1 MWALE
6 MEMLLN
12 ADEEHFELQWD
23 SWLSWQKNDDKKW
36 APGMNSATCN
46 HCLHFSLMA
55 PVSVN
60 PAGLLQ
66 QPSECKQ
73 STLPRISSSTVVC
86 LSIAHCLLRCNS
98 RMSQLPAP
106 ASFPLLGGS
115 AECFNCPGLVAGWHY
130 SMHGQ
135 QPTTQ
140 HSARGKDFTIN
151 MLVDNKKKG
160 TPWAPFSDYTR
171 PNCHLKVTNNISNR
185 KLTYRQNYWS
195 WYFKEFVSPLML
207 HFTIKRVQ
215 KLEFKLHYIP
225 NVYGAVF
232 FLLGC
237 CLLS

>member
-12 ADEEHFELQWD
+12 ADEEHFELRWD

-86 LSIAHCLLRCNS
+86 LYQSLTASWGAIHGWVSCLLPHPFLFLVAV
-98 RMSQLPAP
+98 Q
-106 ASFPLLGGS
+106 S
-115 AECFNCPGLVAGWHY
+115 ALTAPGLVAGWHY
-130 SMHGQ
+130 SMHSL

-151 MLVDNKKKG
+151 MLVDNNK
-160 TPWAPFSDYTR
+160 
-171 PNCHLKVTNNISNR
+171 NR
-185 KLTYRQNYWS
+185 
-195 WYFKEFVSPLML
+195 
-207 HFTIKRVQ
+207 
-215 KLEFKLHYIP
+215 
-225 NVYGAVF
+225 
-232 FLLGC
+232 
-237 CLLS
+237 